1 MVLKQGEQE
10 VFAVD
15 FMTLQLIEGGTI
27 DYTSSMIRSAFEVT
41 TNPNADSSCSCKVS
55 FSPKEAVL
63 ERL

>member
-1 MVLKQGEQE
+1 MVLKQKGKE

-27 DYTSSMIRSAFEVT
+27 DFTSSMIRSAFEVS

-55 FSPKEAVL
+55 FSPKETVL
-63 ERL
+63 EKL